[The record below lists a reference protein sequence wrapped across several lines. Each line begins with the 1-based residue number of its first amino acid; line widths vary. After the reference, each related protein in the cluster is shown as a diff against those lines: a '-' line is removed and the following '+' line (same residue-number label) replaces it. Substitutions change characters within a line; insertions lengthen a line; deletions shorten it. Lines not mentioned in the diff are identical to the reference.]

1 MAKNKVTN
9 TNNSNQVGFEEK
21 YLSRGQLIWRAFL
34 KHRLGVGALV
44 ILIVLYLLALFADFF
59 APYNPAE
66 QSLRHT
72 YSPPTKIY
80 RTYKGQRV
88 KPYVLPSMSYV
99 DKVTYER
106 TYREMLFPRRL
117 VIEKTN
123 GERVTYELGKDG
135 VESFRFSVN
144 RIESIKV
151 RGEWYDVRRTPVVS
165 DYFLFGYNE
174 DVLNKGASRFETTSP
189 VAQEMFFKAY
199 KDRFGLVDEEE
210 VQAIA
215 VTEQLDN
222 IVIRRD
228 GKFEMVRGKVLEY
241 DYKIYPVKWF
251 IKSWTGKFLWLTP
264 MKIHLFGVDNYDNNQ
279 FVKLYIMGA
288 DLFGRDVW
296 SRIVFAS
303 RISLSIGLIGVIIT
317 IAFAL
322 VFGGISGYYGGLV
335 DEAFMRF
342 AEIIMSIPGF
352 YLMIMLRAVLP
363 LDLPSTQIYLLIVFI
378 LSFIGWAGTSRVIRG
393 LVLSIREREFVEAA
407 VAIGLSNW
415 KVLTRHVLPN
425 TTTYLIVN
433 ATLRIPGY
441 ILGEAGLSFLGLGI
455 REPQAS
461 WGLML
466 AQAQDVYVITKAPWL
481 LIPGIFIFVT
491 VLAFNF
497 VGDALRDALD
507 PRSLG

>member
-1 MAKNKVTN
+1 MAKNNVNK
-9 TNNSNQVGFEEK
+9 TNNKTGFEEK

-34 KHRLGVGALV
+34 KHKLGVGALV
-44 ILIVLYLLALFADFF
+44 VLILLYLLALFADFF

-88 KPYVLPSMSYV
+88 KPYVLPSISYV
-99 DKVTYER
+99 DKITYER
-106 TYREMLFPRRL
+106 TYKEMLFPRRI
-117 VIEKTN
+117 VIEKNN

-151 RGEWYDVRRTPVVS
+151 RGEWYDVRKTPVVS
-165 DYFLFGYNE
+165 DYFLFGYND
-174 DVLNKGASRFETTSP
+174 DVLNKGISRFETTSS

-199 KDRFGLVDEEE
+199 KDRFDLTEEE
-210 VQAIA
+210 DVQAVA
-215 VTEQLDN
+215 VTEQIDT
-222 IVIRRD
+222 IMVKRD
-228 GKFEMVRGKVLEY
+228 GKFEMIKGKVIEY

-251 IKSWTGKFLWLTP
+251 VKSWTGKFLWIFP
-264 MKIHLFGVDNYDNNQ
+264 MNVHLFGVDNYDNNQ

-296 SRIVFAS
+296 SRIAFAS

-317 IAFAL
+317 IALAL

-466 AQAQDVYVITKAPWL
+466 AQAQDVYVITRAPWL

>member
-1 MAKNKVTN
+1 MAQ
-9 TNNSNQVGFEEK
+9 NNNQTDFQEK

-34 KHRLGVGALV
+34 KHKLGVGALV
-44 ILIVLYLLALFADFF
+44 VLIILYLMALFADFLS
-59 APYNPAE
+59 PYNPAE

-72 YSPPTKIY
+72 YSPPTKIH

-99 DKVTYER
+99 DKITYER
-106 TYREMLFPRRL
+106 TYKEMLYPKRL
-117 VIEKTN
+117 VVEKTD
-123 GERVTYELGKDG
+123 GTRMSYELGKDG

-151 RGEWYDVRRTPVVS
+151 NGQWYDVKKSPVIS
-165 DYFLFGYNE
+165 DYFLFNYNE
-174 DVLNKGASRFETTSP
+174 DVLNKGVSRFETTSA
-189 VAQEMFFKAY
+189 VAQEMFFKTY
-199 KDRFGLVDEEE
+199 KDRFGLTSEYDVEA
-210 VQAIA
+210 VA
-215 VTEQLDN
+215 VTEILDS
-222 IVIRRD
+222 IVIKRD
-228 GKFEMVRGKVLEY
+228 GKFEMIKGKVVDY
-241 DYKIYPVKWF
+241 DYKIYPIKWF
-251 IKSWTGKFLWLTP
+251 ITSWTGKFLWLFP
-264 MKIHLFGVDNYDNNQ
+264 SKLHLFGVDNYDNNQ

-288 DLFGRDVW
+288 DLFGRDVF
-296 SRIVFAS
+296 SRIIFAS
-303 RISLSIGLIGVIIT
+303 RISLSIGLIGVVIT

-322 VFGGISGYYGGLV
+322 VFGGISGYYGGWV
-335 DEAFMRF
+335 DEGLMRF

-352 YLMIMLRAVLP
+352 YLMIMLRAILP

-407 VAIGLSNW
+407 VAIGLPSW

-466 AQAQDVYVITKAPWL
+466 AQAQDVYVITRAPWL
-481 LIPGIFIFVT
+481 LIPGVLIFVT

>member
-1 MAKNKVTN
+1 MAKNNVNK
-9 TNNSNQVGFEEK
+9 TNNKTGFEEK

-34 KHRLGVGALV
+34 KHKLGVGALV
-44 ILIVLYLLALFADFF
+44 VLILLYLLALFADFF

-99 DKVTYER
+99 DKITYER
-106 TYREMLFPRRL
+106 TYKEMLFPRRI
-117 VIEKTN
+117 VIEKNN

-135 VESFRFSVN
+135 VESFKFSVN

-151 RGEWYDVRRTPVVS
+151 RGEWYDVRKTPVVS
-165 DYFLFGYNE
+165 DYFLFGYND
-174 DVLNKGASRFETTSP
+174 DVLNKGISRFETTSS

-199 KDRFGLVDEEE
+199 KDRFDLTEEE
-210 VQAIA
+210 DVQAVA
-215 VTEQLDN
+215 VTEQIDT
-222 IVIRRD
+222 IVVKRD
-228 GKFEMVRGKVLEY
+228 GKFEMIKGKVIEY

-251 IKSWTGKFLWLTP
+251 VKSWTGKFLWIFP
-264 MKIHLFGVDNYDNNQ
+264 MNVHLFGVDNYDNNQ

-296 SRIVFAS
+296 SRIAFAS

-317 IAFAL
+317 IALAL

-466 AQAQDVYVITKAPWL
+466 AQAQDVYVITRAPWL

>member
-1 MAKNKVTN
+1 MAKNNVNK
-9 TNNSNQVGFEEK
+9 TNNKTGFEEK

-34 KHRLGVGALV
+34 KHKLGVGALV
-44 ILIVLYLLALFADFF
+44 VLILLYLLALFADFF

-99 DKVTYER
+99 DKITYER
-106 TYREMLFPRRL
+106 TYKEMLFPRRI
-117 VIEKTN
+117 VIEKNN

-151 RGEWYDVRRTPVVS
+151 RGEWYDVRKTPVVS
-165 DYFLFGYNE
+165 DYFLFGYND
-174 DVLNKGASRFETTSP
+174 DVLNKGISRFETTSS

-199 KDRFGLVDEEE
+199 KDRFDLTEEE
-210 VQAIA
+210 DVQAIA
-215 VTEQLDN
+215 VTEQIDT
-222 IVIRRD
+222 IMVKRD
-228 GKFEMVRGKVLEY
+228 GKFEMIKGKVIEY

-251 IKSWTGKFLWLTP
+251 VKSWTGKFLWIFP
-264 MKIHLFGVDNYDNNQ
+264 MNVHLFGVDNYDNNQ

-296 SRIVFAS
+296 SRIAFAS

-317 IAFAL
+317 IALAL

-466 AQAQDVYVITKAPWL
+466 AQAQDVYVITRAPWL